1 MHTWQ
6 ITRIIVD
13 CNYESTASIDQR
25 AGFLGHACRQ
35 RLTVH
40 AGLRVLGLEQSLGWI
55 FKDLHGAKPVSE
67 VIRTVRSNIIGNKLK
82 LYELTST

>member
-40 AGLRVLGLEQSLGWI
+40 AGLRVPGLEQNLGWI
-55 FKDLHGAKPVSE
+55 
-67 VIRTVRSNIIGNKLK
+67 
-82 LYELTST
+82 Y